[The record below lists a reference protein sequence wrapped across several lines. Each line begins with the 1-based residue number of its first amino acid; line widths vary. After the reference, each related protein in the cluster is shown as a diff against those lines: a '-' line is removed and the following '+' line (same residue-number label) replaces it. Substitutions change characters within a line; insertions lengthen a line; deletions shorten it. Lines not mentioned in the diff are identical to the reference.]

1 MMENET
7 LAPTDLRDYFKAN
20 GWSIL
25 TEALADR
32 LYIFSHSKFPRR
44 QITFPMDLSA
54 PDYAEAVDTAIA
66 KFSEITGRSASH
78 VTTSIETI
86 KDDVIGLRIFFDGN
100 DTSLPLSFASI
111 LVQSTEKLLKAAA
124 CTVLRPRIHHPRL
137 ALTEANQLVNQSRF
151 RQTERGSYLLKVA
164 CPLYGMEIQG
174 SLGFDAPFVRQVTLT
189 LNKALS
195 QLTSAIEFDTIN
207 ELVDDLKKN
216 DKPALSANLCEA
228 IHSMHDE
235 QVNNSLDL
243 KFDWSAL
250 RATPAWVNNRTIRIQ
265 RDYFSRI
272 EEIRRELR
280 SLELAQAE
288 TFIGTVEKL
297 EGEMGSDGRRS
308 GSVVLALLLPEE
320 GETVR
325 ARTVL
330 SPDDYHQADQAH
342 MTNGAYI
349 RVTGCLM
356 PGRQPRHLA
365 RISLFEMLPQ
375 RMS

>member
-1 MMENET
+1 MDNDT

-20 GWSIL
+20 GWHPL
-25 TEALADR
+25 AEALADR
-32 LYIFSHSKFPRR
+32 LYVFSHASFPRR

-54 PDYAEAVDTAIA
+54 PDYQESIDTAIA
-66 KFSEITGRSASH
+66 KFSEMTGKSVGNIA
-78 VTTSIETI
+78 TSVETI

-137 ALTEANQLVNQSRF
+137 ALNEANQLVHQARF

-189 LNKALS
+189 LNQALS
-195 QLTSAIEFDTIN
+195 RLTTAIEADAVTG
-207 ELVDDLKKN
+207 LVDELKQT
-216 DKPALSANLCEA
+216 DKPILSSNVCEA
-228 IHSMHDE
+228 IYSMHDE
-235 QVNNSLDL
+235 QVNNSLNVG
-243 KFDWSAL
+243 FHWSAL
-250 RATPAWVNNRTIRIQ
+250 RAAPAWANNRTIRIQ

-272 EEIRRELR
+272 EEVRRELR
-280 SLELAQAE
+280 SFELANSE

-297 EGEMGSDGRRS
+297 EGEMGADGRRS

-330 SPDDYHQADQAH
+330 SPEDYQKADEAH

-349 RVTGCLM
+349 RVTGRLM
-356 PGRQPRHLA
+356 PGRQPRHLTG
-365 RISLFEMLPQ
+365 IDLFEMLPKHN
-375 RMS
+375 S